1 MANTNTVIQI
11 LRSYSNTAPSFLHD
25 GEMAYS
31 FVSNTMYIGD
41 QNNDVIVIGGQYYS
55 NTIDSATA
63 NDTPNTI
70 VLRDENGVTNVI
82 IALIDGGGF

>member
-1 MANTNTVIQI
+1 
-11 LRSYSNTAPSFLHD
+11 
-25 GEMAYS
+25 MAYS